1 MKEVHKS
8 LGGGKIKEGTLITS
22 TKTSHKIKSAAKKI
36 IGSMMLFTEDFTST
50 APKPTLEESYQPV
63 KETVEDLRLLGRAFQ
78 LASIEQH
85 FPLLTDHLAFLLKE
99 SFHGPPELSVDN
111 IMDATG
117 RCRV

>member
-50 APKPTLEESYQPV
+50 SSEADVRRKLSTCQGNCRRPKAPGARVSAGFHRAAFPAFDGSSRVPAEGIVPRPAGTFRRQYN
-63 KETVEDLRLLGRAFQ
+63 GRY
-78 LASIEQH
+78 
-85 FPLLTDHLAFLLKE
+85 
-99 SFHGPPELSVDN
+99 
-111 IMDATG
+111 
-117 RCRV
+117 R